1 MAQDVRRRRKKRRR
15 RKNSSGPV
23 LILAL
28 VLLAVAGGIVFAV
41 TRTNTPAAVKTPDPT
56 AAPVSESAPAS
67 PADHSTPAPT
77 EAPVWSRDI
86 VLSEVCPKNE
96 GSIRDADGEFSDW
109 VELENTGSETV
120 SLKGWYLSDK
130 EDQLYLWPFPDVSL
144 SPGERL
150 LVFASGKDRAGDELH
165 ASFSLSDGE
174 TVTLSTPAQEPVSAV
189 TIAGLTEGYS
199 LIRTENGSFV
209 PSSYPTPGE
218 ANSSEGYEAAQL
230 SLNCASPLQI
240 WEVVVY
246 EANKNDWV
254 ELKNVSGE
262 PVALEGYYLTDSL
275 KKTEKYQPLSGTLA
289 PGALTVIECASFSLS
304 AQTDTLYLTG
314 SDGSVADAV
323 FLHDIPSGG
332 SCGRVNGENGFFYF
346 TSSTRGAENAPG
358 WRMVAARPAAD
369 TAPGVYSGA
378 DSLTVTLSGENVHY
392 TLDCSTPT
400 VNSPLLTRPITITE
414 TTILRAASF
423 PEGQLPSETATFSW
437 FLREN
442 GSLPVV
448 SLVTDRE
455 NLFGPKGVYSQN
467 NLAYVNEK
475 AKTEKW
481 ERPASVSF
489 FEDGGGFVMDC
500 GIQIHGRLSR
510 TQFAKRSLKLE
521 FKGRYGGELNYDVFG
536 DGRVTNFSS
545 LLLRGSLQDIN
556 GAYIADCLF
565 ADMAIGFT
573 AVPAQNYRYVSL
585 YLNGEYWGLYAIRE
599 HHSQEYFA
607 SHYNVSADSVQVNN
621 GEYFVNGAAFND
633 LINYARSHDLSD
645 GAAWQYVREHLDVN
659 ELIDWLILEC
669 WSGDIDIFENVRFYS
684 SSEYKNGSVIYGL
697 VDMDLTMN
705 NHQSFAVGFQSS
717 GADMHWIIPQALL
730 RNAEF
735 KNAFLTRLGALLRSE
750 MSDEAVLERIEKLRA
765 IAAPETARDLARWN
779 LAANTFDLSVERLRT
794 FTTGRAREMASA
806 ARGYFGLTPDQAAQY
821 FGPLA

>member
-28 VLLAVAGGIVFAV
+28 ILLAVAGGILFAV

-56 AAPVSESAPAS
+56 AEPISESAPVS
-67 PADHSTPAPT
+67 PVDRSTPAPT

-96 GSIRDADGEFSDW
+96 GSLRDADGEFSDW
-109 VELENTGSETV
+109 IELENTGSETV

-130 EDQLYLWPFPDVSL
+130 EDQLYLWPLPDVALAS
-144 SPGERL
+144 GERMI
-150 LVFASGKDRAGDELH
+150 VFASGKDRVGDELH

-174 TVTLSTPAQEPVSAV
+174 TVTLSTPAQEPVSSV
-189 TIAGLTEGYS
+189 TIAGLAEGYS
-199 LIRTENGSFV
+199 LVRTEDGSFV

-218 ANSSEGYEAAQL
+218 ANSAEGYEAAQL
-230 SLNCASPLQI
+230 SLDCASPLQI

-246 EANKNDWV
+246 EAKKNDWV

-262 PVALEGYYLTDSL
+262 PVALDGYYLTDSL
-275 KKTEKYQPLSGTLA
+275 KKAEKYQPLSGTLA
-289 PGALTVIECASFSLS
+289 PGALTVVECTSFSLS
-304 AQTDTLYLTG
+304 AQTDTLYLAR

-332 SCGRVNGENGFFYF
+332 SCGRRSGENGFFYF
-346 TSSTRGAENAPG
+346 TSSTRGAENSGG

-369 TAPGVYSGA
+369 LAPGVYNDA

-400 VNSPLLTRPITITE
+400 ENSPVLTGPITISE

-423 PEGQLPSETATFSW
+423 PDGQLPSETATFSW

-467 NLAYVNEK
+467 NLAYVNDK

-489 FEDGGGFVMDC
+489 FEDGGGFVIDC
-500 GIQIHGRLSR
+500 GIQTHGRLSR

-521 FKGRYGGELNYDVFG
+521 FKGRYGG
-536 DGRVTNFSS
+536 
-545 LLLRGSLQDIN
+545 
-556 GAYIADCLF
+556 
-565 ADMAIGFT
+565 
-573 AVPAQNYRYVSL
+573 
-585 YLNGEYWGLYAIRE
+585 
-599 HHSQEYFA
+599 
-607 SHYNVSADSVQVNN
+607 
-621 GEYFVNGAAFND
+621 
-633 LINYARSHDLSD
+633 
-645 GAAWQYVREHLDVN
+645 
-659 ELIDWLILEC
+659 
-669 WSGDIDIFENVRFYS
+669 
-684 SSEYKNGSVIYGL
+684 
-697 VDMDLTMN
+697 
-705 NHQSFAVGFQSS
+705 
-717 GADMHWIIPQALL
+717 
-730 RNAEF
+730 
-735 KNAFLTRLGALLRSE
+735 
-750 MSDEAVLERIEKLRA
+750 
-765 IAAPETARDLARWN
+765 
-779 LAANTFDLSVERLRT
+779 
-794 FTTGRAREMASA
+794 
-806 ARGYFGLTPDQAAQY
+806 
-821 FGPLA
+821 